1 MFESLLNEYFDKTLY
16 KEWSIVN
23 VLRYVE
29 PKTELSEYTINN
41 TLKDDLY
48 SLLQS
53 LGGKC
58 YANEYAKKKAKKLLS
73 NYDKIFS
80 SVAVKRFIDEIE
92 LKNEKKEFN
101 VVIRRNVASA
111 STLQALEEHRTARTE
126 IENIRNANVKEA
138 TELVPLKRK
147 SSYPHEDE
155 RKKTI
160 VIDNDNEKY
169 YESMWSS
176 DPINEF
182 FSSAS
187 GGASNLFSEII
198 SDVHND
204 TSTNENEQ
212 VSSSTTNENGTVMIE
227 SPRQI
232 LPCILKSNE
241 NFTNSLEHDC
251 IVKTFQNDVL
261 KSVCSKED
269 WVQIRGKQLCLA
281 EENLL
286 ERLKPIF
293 QENEN
298 DKRSLLQ
305 KFARVWVD
313 IGENEITIFE
323 QYSLLVTHIFISEFE
338 SKRNIISHP
347 STTEAMWSTVE
358 LDSTALRK
366 DGGRDILTLPKVST
380 GHKGDGTG
388 LSDDGHESFVLE
400 ISFAPQNQDRR
411 KTAEDLYKLLR
422 EMRDML
428 HTSKKKKR
436 ELGYKIPK
444 DGLCVYGSQCYGYT
458 QDLYEMEYIKP
469 YYVVRK
475 IGSMNFSNNS
485 ITKLPFILRMMWAF
499 KERVTFANQ
508 VWDNLES
515 RYEIN
520 GSLESS
526 DEGDCYTKQTPKK
539 RNN

>member
-1 MFESLLNEYFDKTLY
+1 GQWRLASQSRYTGNIMQGKALSTHTKGNIPAECFQTSDTGSNGRMPHPGQGLEHACPRKFLQTSAKHLTQEAMAIHRSDDQTSHTESYASWNR
-16 KEWSIVN
+16 SQ
-23 VLRYVE
+23 
-29 PKTELSEYTINN
+29 PKTELSEYIINN

-58 YANEYAKKKAKKLLS
+58 YANE
-73 NYDKIFS
+73 
-80 SVAVKRFIDEIE
+80 
-92 LKNEKKEFN
+92 
-101 VVIRRNVASA
+101 RNVASA

-147 SSYPHEDE
+147 SSYPHEVV

-160 VIDNDNEKY
+160 VVDNDNEKD
-169 YESMWSS
+169 YESMW
-176 DPINEF
+176 N
-182 FSSAS
+182 
-187 GGASNLFSEII
+187 
-198 SDVHND
+198 VHKD

-212 VSSSTTNENGTVMIE
+212 VSSSTTNEKCTVMME

-241 NFTNSLEHDC
+241 NFTNVWDKYLLKIELNPWSLEHDC
-251 IVKTFQNDVL
+251 IVKTFRNDVL
-261 KSVCSKED
+261 KS
-269 WVQIRGKQLCLA
+269 
-281 EENLL
+281 
-286 ERLKPIF
+286 RLKPIF

-313 IGENEITIFE
+313 IGENEITMFE
-323 QYSLLVTHIFISEFE
+323 QYALLVTHIFISEFE

-411 KTAEDLYKLLR
+411 KTAEK
-422 EMRDML
+422 
-428 HTSKKKKR
+428 
-436 ELGYKIPK
+436 
-444 DGLCVYGSQCYGYT
+444 
-458 QDLYEMEYIKP
+458 
-469 YYVVRK
+469 
-475 IGSMNFSNNS
+475 
-485 ITKLPFILRMMWAF
+485 
-499 KERVTFANQ
+499 
-508 VWDNLES
+508 
-515 RYEIN
+515 
-520 GSLESS
+520 
-526 DEGDCYTKQTPKK
+526 
-539 RNN
+539 